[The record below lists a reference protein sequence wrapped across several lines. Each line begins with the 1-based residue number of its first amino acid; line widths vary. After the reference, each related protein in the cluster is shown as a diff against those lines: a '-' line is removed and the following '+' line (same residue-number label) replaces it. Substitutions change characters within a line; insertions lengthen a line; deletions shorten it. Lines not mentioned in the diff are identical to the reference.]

1 MPHPGPKGRCSVNI
15 PQLILSI
22 VDVAAAIFL
31 IAVVLLQSGKS
42 AGLSGAIA
50 GVVGFL
56 LGSGANNTLYSGV
69 AAGVGFTAITVAWL
83 AQLNPFAMVGI
94 SALLA
99 VLQKGADTLNTQMG
113 IPVSLS
119 DVITGVLLFFMLGC
133 EFFINYK
140 LVFRGAEERHKRKEA
155 AK

>member
-1 MPHPGPKGRCSVNI
+1 MLNM
-15 PQLILSI
+15 ILTI
-22 VDVAAAIFL
+22 LQVLCGLAV
-31 IAVVLLQSGKS
+31 IAVVMLQSGKS

-56 LGSGANNTLYSGV
+56 LVSGANNTLYSGV
-69 AAGVGFTAITVAWL
+69 AAGAGFTAITVAWL

-113 IPVSLS
+113 IPASLS